1 MMGPTM
7 NLISGTH
14 HLCERNK
21 YAFMVLQEYTIISL
35 RIGGWNIFK
44 VRETQVKERLLI
56 DIWEEVI

>member
-1 MMGPTM
+1 M

-14 HLCERNK
+14 HLCEK
-21 YAFMVLQEYTIISL
+21 KEYAFMVLQEYTIISL
-35 RIGGWNIFK
+35 RIGVWNIFQ